1 MSSLAKAESTHDFLV
16 TLVLPCFNEEEAIDK
31 VVRSALHGFVQAGV
45 VGEVLVVDNSSTDDT
60 AARARSAGARVVRET
75 AKGYGNALRRGFFEA
90 YGRYVIMAD
99 GDGTYPVEQIAPF
112 VERLNKG
119 CDVVYGDRFSGSID
133 RGAMPWTHR
142 YIGTP

>member
-31 VVRSALHGFVQAGV
+31 G
-45 VGEVLVVDNSSTDDT
+45 
-60 AARARSAGARVVRET
+60 ARSAGARVVRET
-75 AKGYGNALRRGFFEA
+75 AKGYGNALRRGFLEA